1 MMNKRLQ
8 LVFEGPDCSGK
19 TTQYQKI
26 WKKIQSANDFDVLL
40 NDRGLMSILVYGKL
54 NGRFNNFYERQREFI
69 SYLIDN
75 ILL

>member
-26 WKKIQSANDFDVLL
+26 WKKIQSE
-40 NDRGLMSILVYGKL
+40 YQKK
-54 NGRFNNFYERQREFI
+54 
-69 SYLIDN
+69 N
-75 ILL
+75 IHFHHT